1 MTTITDMDRKDA
13 RKSAGETARKNTK
26 GTAFLIEDSTPQD
39 IFTPEDLSE
48 EHLAVGHMVD
58 EFWANEVEPN
68 LPAIREKKPGIA
80 LSVLR
85 KSVDLGL
92 TAMAI
97 PEEYGGMAMDL
108 PSLMVTAERMGR
120 DGSYG
125 GWHSAHTGIGTLPIV
140 YFGNEQQKQK
150 YLPKLAKLEMLAAYA
165 LTEPLAGSDALAA
178 RTRADLTPDGK
189 HYILN
194 GQKMWITNGGAADLF
209 TVFAKVGGEKFT
221 AFLVERNFP
230 GVSSGAEEHKMGI
243 TGSST
248 TAVYLDNVPVPVENV
263 LGEIG
268 RGHVIAFNILNIG
281 RLKLGPA
288 SVGAAKN
295 VLAICLKYAKQRK
308 AFGTTISE
316 FGAIQHKLAEMAIRI
331 YVAESM
337 TWRVAGLIENQMHDS
352 SAESPA
358 PAKGKQELK
367 AIEEFA
373 AECSMVKVYASE
385 MLDYVVDEGVQIHGG
400 YGYHQD
406 YAVERAYRDSRINRL
421 FEGTS
426 EINRLV
432 ITGMP
437 LKRAARGLL
446 PLFEAARAVV
456 REPEPQSHG
465 SSGDAEQGLLT
476 NAKKIAL
483 LTLGLAHEQFGE
495 QLERQQEI
503 IMNLSDIIMEV
514 FAMES
519 SLLRSR
525 KLTATGRGAKAADAC
540 AVYLRDAIARIEL
553 SSRTVLSAFAQGD
566 ELRDS
571 LSRLRRYASHDPV
584 NAIALRRKIA
594 GRLLAN
600 ERYTV

>member
-1 MTTITDMDRKDA
+1 MTTFTDIPHKA
-13 RKSAGETARKNTK
+13 TK
-26 GTAFLIEDSTPQD
+26 GTAFLLEDSASQD
-39 IFTPEDLSE
+39 IFTPEDLTE
-48 EHLAVGHMVD
+48 EHLAIGHMVD

-68 LPAIREKKPGIA
+68 LPAIREMKPGVA
-80 LSVLR
+80 MSVLR
-85 KSVDLGL
+85 KSVELGL

-108 PSLMVTAERMGR
+108 PSLMVTAERLGR

-125 GWHSAHTGIGTLPIV
+125 GWHSAHTGIGTLPVV
-140 YFGNEQQKQK
+140 YFGNEQQKRK
-150 YLPKLAKLEMLAAYA
+150 YLPKLAKLELLAAYA
-165 LTEPLAGSDALAA
+165 LTEPLAGSDALSA
-178 RTRADLTPDGK
+178 RTRADLSPDGK

-209 TVFAKVGGEKFT
+209 TVFAKVSGEKFT
-221 AFLVERNFP
+221 AFLVERDFG

-263 LGEIG
+263 LGDIG

-288 SVGAAKN
+288 TVGAAKN

-308 AFGTTISE
+308 AFGSTISE
-316 FGAIQHKLAEMAIRI
+316 FGAIRHKLAEMAIRI
-331 YVAESM
+331 FAAESM
-337 TWRVAGLIENQMHDS
+337 TWRVVGLIENQMHSASQES
-352 SAESPA
+352 STAAAGGS
-358 PAKGKQELK
+358 QELK

-406 YAVERAYRDSRINRL
+406 YFVERAYRDSRINRL

-446 PLFEAARAVV
+446 PLFEAARGILQASESQIAKMPADPELGLV
-456 REPEPQSHG
+456 REV
-465 SSGDAEQGLLT
+465 
-476 NAKKIAL
+476 KKIAL
-483 LTLGLAHEQFGE
+483 LTLGVAHQKYGAQIEQ
-495 QLERQQEI
+495 QQEI
-503 IMNLSDIIMEV
+503 VMNLSDIFMEV

-519 SLLRSR
+519 ALLRSR
-525 KLTATGRGAKAADAC
+525 KLAAAGSVANATDAC
-540 AVYLRDAIARIEL
+540 SVYLRDAIGRVEL
-553 SSRTVLSAFAQGD
+553 ASKTVLSASSQAE
-566 ELRDS
+566 ELQS
-571 LSRLRRYASHDPV
+571 NLSRLRGYASHDPV
-584 NAIALRRKIA
+584 DAIALRRRIA
-594 GRLLAN
+594 GRLLES

>member
-1 MTTITDMDRKDA
+1 
-13 RKSAGETARKNTK
+13 
-26 GTAFLIEDSTPQD
+26 
-39 IFTPEDLSE
+39 
-48 EHLAVGHMVD
+48 
-58 EFWANEVEPN
+58 
-68 LPAIREKKPGIA
+68 
-80 LSVLR
+80 
-85 KSVDLGL
+85 
-92 TAMAI
+92 
-97 PEEYGGMAMDL
+97 
-108 PSLMVTAERMGR
+108 MGR

-125 GWHSAHTGIGTLPIV
+125 GWHSAHTGIGTLPVV
-140 YFGNEQQKQK
+140 YFGNEQQKKK
-150 YLPKLAKLEMLAAYA
+150 YLPKLAKVELLAAYA
-165 LTEPLAGSDALAA
+165 LTEPLAGSDALSA
-178 RTRADLTPDGK
+178 RTRADLSPDGK

-221 AFLVERNFP
+221 AFLVERSFP

-248 TAVYLDNVPVPVENV
+248 TAVYFDNVAVPVENV

-288 SVGAAKN
+288 GVGAAKN
-295 VLAICLKYAKQRK
+295 ILAISLKYAKQRK
-308 AFGTTISE
+308 AFGSTISE

-331 YVAESM
+331 FVAESM
-337 TWRVAGLIENQMHDS
+337 AWRVVGLIENQMHGAS
-352 SAESPA
+352 TESTNASAGGS
-358 PAKGKQELK
+358 QELK

-373 AECSMVKVYASE
+373 AECSMIKVYVSE

-437 LKRAARGLL
+437 LKRAARGQL
-446 PLFEAARAVV
+446 PLFEAARAVLQEV
-456 REPEPQSHG
+456 EVEPQPTNTD
-465 SSGDAEQGLLT
+465 DAEFSLVRS
-476 NAKKIAL
+476 AKKIAL
-483 LTLGLAHEQFGE
+483 LTLGVAHAKYGA
-495 QLERQQEI
+495 QLEQQQEI

-525 KLTATGRGAKAADAC
+525 KLAASGAGANAADAC
-540 AVYLRDAIARIEL
+540 AVYLRDAIAEVEFA
-553 SSRTVLSAFAQGD
+553 SRTVLSACVEGD
-566 ELRDS
+566 ELRRY
-571 LSRLRRYASHDPV
+571 LSRLRGYAGHDPV
-584 NAIALRRKIA
+584 NAIALRRQIA
-594 GRLLAN
+594 RRVLSN